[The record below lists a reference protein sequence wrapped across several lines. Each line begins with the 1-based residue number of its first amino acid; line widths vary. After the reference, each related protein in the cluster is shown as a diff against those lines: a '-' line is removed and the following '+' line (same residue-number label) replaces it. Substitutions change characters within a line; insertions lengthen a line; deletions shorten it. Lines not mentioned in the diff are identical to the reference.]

1 MSAFLLEDRYR
12 AISTREKK
20 KKKEGKNMLRT
31 TGVTQDEEAKVK
43 SRSQTR
49 RDKGNL

>member
-12 AISTREKK
+12 AISTRKK
-20 KKKEGKNMLRT
+20 KRGENMLRT
-31 TGVTQDEEAKVK
+31 AGVTQDEEAKVK

>member
-20 KKKEGKNMLRT
+20 KKRGKNMLRT

>member
-20 KKKEGKNMLRT
+20 KEGKNMLRT
-31 TGVTQDEEAKVK
+31 TGVTQDGEAKVK